1 MDSPAATRTAL
12 PPLHRLPVSPV
23 RPPHPTTL
31 PDGTPAWLV
40 TRYHDVRQVLGDPR
54 ITRADL
60 HDVGTAGATADV
72 AANPAS
78 LFNQDGPAHRRL
90 RATVQRAFTP
100 RAIAGWQP
108 WVAAAVQQSVDAL
121 VAAGPPADLVAA
133 FTRPVP
139 FAVTTRL
146 MGLDGDG
153 PDSLDEERLHRWT
166 LALLAQGG
174 APGDGPADGSAD
186 RDGDGEADGD
196 TSADDA
202 AHGEA
207 DADDAE
213 DHAEALAEYGAFT
226 TELIERRRRE
236 PGDDLVSRLVQAAD
250 HDGGIPE
257 ESLVHLVAG
266 LTASGNESVAGA
278 LGNALV
284 YLLGERAEHWP
295 RLADPDTAERTAER
309 LLHFIPL
316 GDDEATIRRATAP
329 IELGGAT
336 IPADA
341 VVAISLG
348 SANRDPDVYPEG
360 LDADLDLPLA
370 APTLAFSAG
379 PHYCIGA
386 WRVRLEMRE
395 SLRRLAAA
403 LPGLRLTTPVAEL
416 AWQLGSTTRSPAR
429 IPVDW

>member
-1 MDSPAATRTAL
+1 MSSAAPDTATPL
-12 PPLHRLPVSPV
+12 PPLHRLTVTPAQ
-23 RPPHPTTL
+23 PPHPTTL

-54 ITRADL
+54 LTRADL
-60 HDVGTAGATADV
+60 HEVGTAGSTADV

-78 LFNQDGPAHRRL
+78 LFNQDGDAHRRL
-90 RATVQRAFTP
+90 RATIQKAFTP

-108 WVAAAVQQSVDAL
+108 WVAAAVQQAVDAL
-121 VAAGPPADLVAA
+121 VAAGPPADLVTA

-153 PDSLDEERLHRWT
+153 PDRLDDERLRRWT

-174 APGDGPADGSAD
+174 DP
-186 RDGDGEADGD
+186 
-196 TSADDA
+196 T
-202 AHGEA
+202 
-207 DADDAE
+207 E
-213 DHAEALAEYGAFT
+213 DHGASLAEFGAFT
-226 TELIERRRRE
+226 RELIERRRRA
-236 PGDDLVSRLVQAAD
+236 PGEDLVSRLVRAAD
-250 HDGGIPE
+250 RDGGVPE
-257 ESLVHLVAG
+257 DALAFLVLG
-266 LTASGNESVAGA
+266 LTASGNESVTGA

-284 YLLGERAEHWP
+284 YLLGERPDHWP
-295 RLADPDTAERTAER
+295 RLADPAVTEQTAER

-329 IELGGAT
+329 IELGGVT
-336 IPADA
+336 IPAGA
-341 VVAISLG
+341 VVAASLG
-348 SANRDPDVYPEG
+348 SANRDPAVYPDG
-360 LDADLDLPLA
+360 LDADLDRPLA
-370 APTLAFSAG
+370 APTLAFSSG

-403 LPGLRLTTPVAEL
+403 LPGLCLTTPVDRL
-416 AWQLGSTTRSPAR
+416 PWQLGTTTRGPAAV
-429 IPVDW
+429 PVTW

>member
-1 MDSPAATRTAL
+1 MDSVTDTRTAL

-54 ITRADL
+54 VTRADL

-90 RATVQRAFTP
+90 RGTVQRAFTP

-108 WVAAAVQQSVDAL
+108 WVAAAIQQSVDAL
-121 VAAGPPADLVAA
+121 VAAGPPADLAAA

-153 PDSLDEERLHRWT
+153 PDGLDEERLHRWT

-174 APGDGPADGSAD
+174 EPDAGEPDAEGPGADGTNAD
-186 RDGDGEADGD
+186 
-196 TSADDA
+196 
-202 AHGEA
+202 
-207 DADDAE
+207 
-213 DHAEALAEYGAFT
+213 ALAEYAAFT
-226 TELIERRRRE
+226 TELIARRRRE
-236 PGDDLVSRLVQAAD
+236 PGDDLVSRLVLAAD

-284 YLLGERAEHWP
+284 YLLGERADHWP

-316 GDDEATIRRATAP
+316 GDDEATIRRATEP
-329 IELGGAT
+329 IELGGT
-336 IPADA
+336 VIPADA

-348 SANRDPDVYPEG
+348 SANRDPAVYPDG

-395 SLRRLAAA
+395 SLQRLAAA
-403 LPGLRLTTPVAEL
+403 LPGLRLTTPVADV
-416 AWQLGSTTRSPAR
+416 AWQLGTTTRSPAR
-429 IPVDW
+429 IPVTW

>member
-1 MDSPAATRTAL
+1 MDSAADTRTAL
-12 PPLHRLPVSPV
+12 PPLHRLPVAPAL
-23 RPPHPTTL
+23 PPHPTTL

-40 TRYHDVRQVLGDPR
+40 TRYQDVRQVLGDPR

-90 RATVQRAFTP
+90 RGTAQRAFTP

-121 VAAGPPADLVAA
+121 VAAGPPADLVTA
-133 FTRPVP
+133 FARPVP

-146 MGLDGDG
+146 MGLDGNG
-153 PDSLDEERLHRWT
+153 PDSLDEERLQRWT
-166 LALLAQGG
+166 LALLAQG
-174 APGDGPADGSAD
+174 DEPADGTPAPGNPTGSGTAS
-186 RDGDGEADGD
+186 
-196 TSADDA
+196 TDA
-202 AHGEA
+202 STTASTTAGTTA
-207 DADDAE
+207 T
-213 DHAEALAEYGAFT
+213 DHADALAEYGAFT
-226 TELIERRRRE
+226 AELIERRRRE
-236 PGDDLVSRLVQAAD
+236 PGDDLVSRLVRAAD

-257 ESLVHLVAG
+257 ESLVYLVAG

-336 IPADA
+336 IPAGS
-341 VVAISLG
+341 VVAVSLG
-348 SANRDPDVYPEG
+348 SANRDPEVYPEG
-360 LDADLDLPLA
+360 LDADLGLPLA

-395 SLRRLAAA
+395 SLHRLATA
-403 LPGLRLTTPVAEL
+403 LPGLRLTTPVADV
-416 AWQLGSTTRSPAR
+416 AWQLGGTTRSPAR

>member
-1 MDSPAATRTAL
+1 MDSAAADTRTTL
-12 PPLHRLPVSPV
+12 PPLHRLPVSPA

-40 TRYHDVRQVLGDPR
+40 TRYHDVRQALGDPR

-90 RATVQRAFTP
+90 RGTVQRAFTP

-108 WVAAAVQQSVDAL
+108 WVAAAVQQAVDAL
-121 VAAGPPADLVAA
+121 VTAGPPADLVTA
-133 FTRPVP
+133 FARPVP

-153 PDSLDEERLHRWT
+153 PDSLDEARLQRWT
-166 LALLAQGG
+166 LALLAQG
-174 APGDGPADGSAD
+174 
-186 RDGDGEADGD
+186 DGEGQDGAGNA
-196 TSADDA
+196 TA
-202 AHGEA
+202 A
-207 DADDAE
+207 

-226 TELIERRRRE
+226 TELIQRRRRE
-236 PGDDLVSRLVQAAD
+236 PGDDLVSRLVRAAD
-250 HDGGIPE
+250 QDGGIPE
-257 ESLVHLVAG
+257 ESLVYLTAG

-284 YLLGERAEHWP
+284 YLLGERADHWP

-329 IELGGAT
+329 VELGGTT

-348 SANRDPDVYPEG
+348 SANRDPAVYPEG
-360 LDADLDLPLA
+360 LDAALDLPLA

-395 SLRRLAAA
+395 SLHRLATA
-403 LPGLRLTTPVAEL
+403 LPGLRLTTPVADL
-416 AWQLGSTTRSPAR
+416 AWQLGGTTRSPAR
-429 IPVDW
+429 IPVGW

>member
-1 MDSPAATRTAL
+1 MDSVTDTRTAL

-54 ITRADL
+54 VTRADL

-90 RATVQRAFTP
+90 RGTVQRAFTP

-121 VAAGPPADLVAA
+121 VAAGPPADLAAA

-174 APGDGPADGSAD
+174 EPDAGDAADSG
-186 RDGDGEADGD
+186 
-196 TSADDA
+196 DA
-202 AHGEA
+202 AHA
-207 DADDAE
+207 D
-213 DHAEALAEYGAFT
+213 ALAEYAAFT
-226 TELIERRRRE
+226 TGLIEHRRRE
-236 PGDDLVSRLVQAAD
+236 PGDDLVSRLVLAAD

-284 YLLGERAEHWP
+284 YLLGERADHWP

-316 GDDEATIRRATAP
+316 GDDEATIRRATEP
-329 IELGGAT
+329 IELGGAV

-348 SANRDPDVYPEG
+348 SANRDPEVYPEG

-395 SLRRLAAA
+395 SLQRLAAA
-403 LPGLRLTTPVAEL
+403 LPGLRLTTPVADV
-416 AWQLGSTTRSPAR
+416 AWQLGTTTRSPAR
-429 IPVDW
+429 IPVTW

>member
-1 MDSPAATRTAL
+1 MDSAATTRTAL

-90 RATVQRAFTP
+90 RATIQRAFTP

-121 VAAGPPADLVAA
+121 VTAGPPADLVTA

-174 APGDGPADGSAD
+174 DPSDGDGDKDANGYGDM
-186 RDGDGEADGD
+186 DGDGEANG
-196 TSADDA
+196 TA
-202 AHGEA
+202 AA
-207 DADDAE
+207 

-336 IPADA
+336 IPAGA

-348 SANRDPDVYPEG
+348 SANRDPDVYPDG

-370 APTLAFSAG
+370 VPTLAFSAG

-395 SLRRLAAA
+395 SLHRLAAA
-403 LPGLRLTTPVAEL
+403 LPGLRLTTPVPDL

>member
-1 MDSPAATRTAL
+1 MDSAAADTRTVL

-31 PDGTPAWLV
+31 PDGTAAWLV

-54 ITRADL
+54 LTRADL

-90 RATVQRAFTP
+90 RGTVQRAFTP

-121 VAAGPPADLVAA
+121 VAAGPPADLVTA

-153 PDSLDEERLHRWT
+153 PDGLDEDRLHRWT

-174 APGDGPADGSAD
+174 DPGEGDPDDGGASVGDSREGGPAP
-186 RDGDGEADGD
+186 
-196 TSADDA
+196 
-202 AHGEA
+202 
-207 DADDAE
+207 E
-213 DHAEALAEYGAFT
+213 DHTDTLAEFGAFT
-226 TELIERRRRE
+226 TELVERRRRR
-236 PGDDLVSRLVQAAD
+236 PGDDLVSRLVRAAD
-250 HDGGIPE
+250 QDGGIPE

-284 YLLGERAEHWP
+284 YLLGERADHWP
-295 RLADPDTAERTAER
+295 RLADPGTAERTAER

-329 IELGGAT
+329 VELGGTT

-348 SANRDPDVYPEG
+348 SANRDPDVYPDG
-360 LDADLDLPLA
+360 IDAALDLPLA

-395 SLRRLAAA
+395 SLQRLAAA
-403 LPGLRLTTPVAEL
+403 LPALRLTTPVADI

>member
-1 MDSPAATRTAL
+1 MDSAADTRTAL
-12 PPLHRLPVSPV
+12 PPLHRLAVSPV

-90 RATVQRAFTP
+90 RGTVQRAFTP

-153 PDSLDEERLHRWT
+153 PDSLDEDRLHRWT
-166 LALLAQGG
+166 LALLAQG
-174 APGDGPADGSAD
+174 D
-186 RDGDGEADGD
+186 DGEASNDNG
-196 TSADDA
+196 TGTGTEAGGGAGTGTEAGTEA
-202 AHGEA
+202 AA
-207 DADDAE
+207 
-213 DHAEALAEYGAFT
+213 HAEALAEYGAFT
-226 TELIERRRRE
+226 TELIERRRRD

-284 YLLGERAEHWP
+284 YLLGERADHWP

-395 SLRRLAAA
+395 SLHRLAAA
-403 LPGLRLTTPVAEL
+403 LPRLRLTTPVADI

>member
-1 MDSPAATRTAL
+1 MDSAADTRAAL
-12 PPLHRLPVSPV
+12 PPLHRLPVSPAL
-23 RPPHPTTL
+23 PPRPTTL

-40 TRYHDVRQVLGDPR
+40 TRYQDVRQVLGDPR

-90 RATVQRAFTP
+90 RGTVQRAFAP

-121 VAAGPPADLVAA
+121 VAAGPPADLVTA
-133 FTRPVP
+133 FARPVP

-153 PDSLDEERLHRWT
+153 PDSLDADRLQRWT

-174 APGDGPADGSAD
+174 DPAEGGTSGGESA
-186 RDGDGEADGD
+186 
-196 TSADDA
+196 SATA
-202 AHGEA
+202 
-207 DADDAE
+207 
-213 DHAEALAEYGAFT
+213 DHADALAEYGAFT

-236 PGDDLVSRLVQAAD
+236 PGDDLVSRLVRAAD

-257 ESLVHLVAG
+257 ESFVHLVAG

-284 YLLGERAEHWP
+284 YLLGERAAHWP

-309 LLHFIPL
+309 LLHYIPL
-316 GDDEATIRRATAP
+316 GDDEATIRRATAA

-336 IPADA
+336 IPAGS

-348 SANRDPDVYPEG
+348 SANRDPEVYSEG

-395 SLRRLAAA
+395 SLHRLATA
-403 LPGLRLTTPVAEL
+403 LPGLRLTIPVADI
-416 AWQLGSTTRSPAR
+416 AWQLGGTTRSPAR